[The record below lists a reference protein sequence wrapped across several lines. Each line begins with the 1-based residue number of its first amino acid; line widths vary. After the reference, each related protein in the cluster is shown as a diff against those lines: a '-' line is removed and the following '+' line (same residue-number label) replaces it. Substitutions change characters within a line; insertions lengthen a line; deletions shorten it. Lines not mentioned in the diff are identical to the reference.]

1 MKNKT
6 QKLVFAALIASI
18 YAALTVMFAPISYG
32 MIQVRISEALTILP
46 FFSSFSIMGLFVGC
60 IVANFFSP
68 VGVID
73 IIFGSSATLI
83 AAIITYFIGRSNLK
97 YNKYI
102 APLPAVITNAVI
114 IGILLNLVPTK
125 GNVASLIPGYTFNIT
140 GLFVTMLWVGIG
152 EFIACYVIGLPLLML
167 IEKNKKIKEYLS

>member
-1 MKNKT
+1 MKSKT
-6 QKLVFAALIASI
+6 QKLVFAALIAAI
-18 YAALTVMFAPISYG
+18 YAALTVVLAPISYG
-32 MIQVRISEALTILP
+32 AVQVRISEALTILP

-60 IVANFFSP
+60 LISNFFSP

-83 AAIITYFIGRSNLK
+83 AAIITYFIGRSNIK
-97 YNKYI
+97 FKKYI
-102 APLPAVITNAVI
+102 APLPAVLTNAVI
-114 IGILLNLVPTK
+114 IGILLNLVPAK
-125 GNVASLIPGYTFNIT
+125 GNMASFIPNYTLNTT

-167 IEKNKKIKEYLS
+167 IERNKKIKEYLS

>member
-1 MKNKT
+1 MKSKT
-6 QKLVFAALIASI
+6 QKLVFAALIAAI
-18 YAALTVMFAPISYG
+18 YAALTVAFAPLSYG
-32 MIQVRISEALTILP
+32 PVQVRISEALTILP

-73 IIFGSSATLI
+73 VIFGSTATLI
-83 AAIITYFIGRSNLK
+83 AAIITYSIGRSNIK
-97 YNKYI
+97 FKKYI
-102 APLPAVITNAVI
+102 APMPAVITNAVM

-125 GNVASLIPGYTFNIT
+125 VNVSSLIPGYTLNTT
-140 GLFVTMLWVGIG
+140 GLLIAMLWIGIG

-167 IEKNKKIKEYLS
+167 IEKNKKIHEYLS